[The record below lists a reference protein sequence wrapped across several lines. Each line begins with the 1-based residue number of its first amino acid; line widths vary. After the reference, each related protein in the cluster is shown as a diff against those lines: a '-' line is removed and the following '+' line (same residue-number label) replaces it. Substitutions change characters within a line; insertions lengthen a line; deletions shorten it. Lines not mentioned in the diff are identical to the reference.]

1 MVILTV
7 ISLTTSLSRLLPVF
21 IDYISSCELS
31 LTFMVFSPF
40 SLGISIF
47 LTDFLRN
54 TYIDYNSSSVL
65 FLAHLFL
72 FFTFNVLIV
81 VNFKFIFGKPF
92 LFLRSDI
99 FTYVL
104 IYFLNSFIFSLNS
117 PDKWQFCGRRVA

>member
-7 ISLTTSLSRLLPVF
+7 ISLTTSLSRLLPIF

-40 SLGISIF
+40 SLDISIF
-47 LTDFLRN
+47 L
-54 TYIDYNSSSVL
+54 IDLKKYLHNSSSVL

-72 FFTFNVLIV
+72 FFTFNVFIV

-92 LFLRSDI
+92 LILRSDI

-104 IYFLNSFIFSLNS
+104 IYFLNSFIFSLNN
-117 PDKWQFCGRRVA
+117 PDECQFWGRSVA